1 LSPKTPA
8 EWLSYLDSKLAEQ
21 QREIDIFERYYRGD
35 HALAYA
41 TEKFK
46 QTFGDLFP
54 AFADNWC
61 QTVVD
66 APVERLGI
74 NGFRCSSKALT
85 KQARAVW
92 QSNRLDAG
100 SVLAHT
106 EAVKD
111 GRSYLIV
118 QPGTS
123 ARPAR
128 ITVEHP
134 SQVYVEHAPGD
145 RRERIAAIKKWTD
158 SAGYSYATLYF
169 PDRIL
174 KFKSGRGIIGF
185 GAAPLVLPANYD
197 PTGWEPRGQEAEGV
211 NPLRVVPVIPL
222 YNSPTMLEDG
232 QSDLVTAIPL
242 NDAINKESMDMLIA
256 SEYAAF
262 RQRVLT
268 GIEVPTVKD
277 PDTGNELPDPAL
289 ELRMSVSRLIAIE
302 DKDVGVHEF
311 AASDLK
317 NYVEA
322 VTMFLQHLAAQTRT
336 PPHYLLGQIVNASGD
351 ALKAAETGLVAK
363 VKRKQLDFADSWE
376 EAIGLALGKNSD
388 TIETVWADPEY
399 RSEGE
404 LVDGLV
410 KLASI
415 GVPKK
420 ALFERI
426 ATPEQAEQWLS
437 EQPAA
442 EAPPTSPDVNP
453 TA

>member
-1 LSPKTPA
+1 MNDL
-8 EWLSYLDSKLAEQ
+8 EWLSRLDKKLSEQ
-21 QREIDIFERYYRGD
+21 QQAIAIYERYYAGE

-66 APVERLGI
+66 APVERLAI
-74 NGFRCSSKALT
+74 DGFRCSSKALSKKAWST
-85 KQARAVW
+85 W

-118 QPGTS
+118 QPGS
-123 ARPAR
+123 PAK

-134 SQVYVEHAPGD
+134 SQVYVEHAAGD
-145 RRERIAAIKKWTD
+145 RRERVAALKRWND
-158 SAGYSYATLYF
+158 GAGYSYATLYF
-169 PDRIL
+169 PDRIV
-174 KFKSGRGIIGF
+174 KFKSGIGVPF
-185 GAAPLVLPANYD
+185 TGSNLVLPPNVD
-197 PTGWEPRGQEAEGV
+197 LGGWELRGSDAVGG
-211 NPLRVVPVIPL
+211 NPLGVVPVIPL
-222 YNSPTMLEDG
+222 YNNPTMLEDG
-232 QSDLVTAIPL
+232 QSDLDPAIPL

-277 PDTGNELPDPAL
+277 PDTGAEFPDPAL

-376 EAIGLALGKNSD
+376 EAIGLAIGKESD

-437 EQPAA
+437 EQPAV
-442 EAPPTSPDVNP
+442 EAPTTSPDVTP